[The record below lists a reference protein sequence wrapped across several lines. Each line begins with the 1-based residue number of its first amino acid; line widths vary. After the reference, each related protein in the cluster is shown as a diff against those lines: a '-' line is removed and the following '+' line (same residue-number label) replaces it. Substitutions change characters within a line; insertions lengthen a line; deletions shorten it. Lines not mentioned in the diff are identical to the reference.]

1 MALDSGQAPEFWGK
15 NEVEGK
21 SEMATSTTTRKSST
35 TERVSSTV
43 SSTEVSYEMTLKIN
57 ELKKLRR
64 MANELNKKKEALTEE
79 IKSALGDSEAGVF
92 DGEIVV
98 EQSRRSRKSVDYDLL
113 ETNFIEAYNATVK
126 QNEYIVLK

>member
-1 MALDSGQAPEFWGK
+1 
-15 NEVEGK
+15 
-21 SEMATSTTTRKSST
+21 MATSTTTRKSST
-35 TERVSSTV
+35 TERVTKKV
-43 SSTEVSYEMTLKIN
+43 SSVEVTYEMTLKIN
-57 ELKKLRR
+57 QLKKLRR
-64 MANELNKKKEALTEE
+64 MVTEINKEKEALTEL
-79 IKSALGDSEAGVF
+79 IKEALGDSEAGVF